1 MNRRDFLKRSLA
13 AAAFLP
19 MAELLA
25 GIVGN
30 RKKREPATV
39 YFTSRISPEA
49 VIRME
54 RALGIA
60 LPGKVAVKVHSGEKG
75 NQNFLRPEF
84 LRPMVEAV
92 KGTDVKDYFFLRNF
106 ISGFIGNADRLN
118 KPQIFFTVILN
129 RFDKHNTLRKIPSY
143 LPIYYII

>member
-1 MNRRDFLKRSLA
+1 MREQFWMSETVRASLVYGKTVSFLCLFYVTVGAKGRNQGSAGLKGL
-13 AAAFLP
+13 FQTFDIIGLP
-19 MAELLA
+19 
-25 GIVGN
+25 V
-30 RKKREPATV
+30 
-39 YFTSRISPEA
+39 
-49 VIRME
+49 
-54 RALGIA
+54 
-60 LPGKVAVKVHSGEKG
+60 
-75 NQNFLRPEF
+75 
-84 LRPMVEAV
+84 VEAV